1 MLDNPVST
9 RYKSGAVNERELNMS
24 RPSAERLQE
33 AKDAGATHVVVV
45 CDTFSYED
53 YPVEVFP
60 GQSVES
66 VRAKYSGKDMQRVM
80 EVIEI
85 QSVSEA
91 QLAKVNSDL
100 RELQDEF
107 SLTRYKAT
115 EGYVQVRI
123 LTTKNGDRVPAIG
136 KKSAP
141 KAKKPAKKG
150 NR

>member
-1 MLDNPVST
+1 
-9 RYKSGAVNERELNMS
+9 MS

-45 CDTFSYED
+45 CDTFDYED
-53 YPVEVFP
+53 YPVEVYP

-66 VRAKYSGKDMQRVM
+66 VRAEYASKSMQRVM
-80 EVIEI
+80 EVIQI

-107 SLTRYKAT
+107 SLTAYKDP
-115 EGYVQVRI
+115 EGYVRVQI

-136 KKSAP
+136 KKA
-141 KAKKPAKKG
+141 KAKKPAKRKLQ
-150 NR
+150 